1 MPEIKI
7 DKEKCKSCMICAS
20 VCPKKL
26 IKLNTEHTN
35 HAGNNYVEFCD
46 EKNECLGCALCAIS
60 CPDMAIY
67 EVLK

>member
-1 MPEIKI
+1 MAEIKI
-7 DKEKCKSCMICAS
+7 DKERCKSCMICVS

-26 IKLNTEHTN
+26 IKVNESKTN
-35 HAGNNYVEFCD
+35 HAGNKYVEFVD
-46 EKNECLGCALCAIS
+46 KDNECLGCALCAQS

>member
-26 IKLNTEHTN
+26 IKLNQKDTN
-35 HAGNNYVEFCD
+35 HAGNKYVEFCD

>member
-7 DKEKCKSCMICAS
+7 DKEKCKNCMICVS

-26 IKLNTEHTN
+26 IKADKDHTN
-35 HAGNNYVEFCD
+35 HAGSNYVVFSD
-46 EKNECLGCALCAIS
+46 PNNECLGCALCAIS

>member
-1 MPEIKI
+1 MSEIKI

-26 IKLNTEHTN
+26 IKLNKEHVN
-35 HAGNNYVEFCD
+35 HAGNRYVEFVD
-46 EKNECLGCALCAIS
+46 KNNECLGCALCAIS

>member
-1 MPEIKI
+1 MSEIKI
-7 DKEKCKSCMICAS
+7 DKEKCKSCMICVS

-26 IKLNTEHTN
+26 IKLNDGQVN
-35 HAGNNYVEFCD
+35 HAGNRYVEFVD
-46 EKNECLGCALCAIS
+46 EKNECLGCALCATS

>member
-1 MPEIKI
+1 MHEIKI
-7 DKEKCKSCMICAS
+7 DKEKCKSCMICVS

-26 IKLNTEHTN
+26 IKLNKEHTN
-35 HAGNNYVEFCD
+35 HAGNSYVEFRD
-46 EKNECLGCALCAIS
+46 ENHECLGCALCAVS